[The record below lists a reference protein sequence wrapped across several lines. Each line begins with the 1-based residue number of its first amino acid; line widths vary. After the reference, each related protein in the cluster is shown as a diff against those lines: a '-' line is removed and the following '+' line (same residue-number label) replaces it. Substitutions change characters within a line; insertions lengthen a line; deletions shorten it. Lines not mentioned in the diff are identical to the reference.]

1 MLSSTIAMPNG
12 CRSSAL
18 PPPGV
23 DHTVF
28 APFMI
33 RFRPF
38 IASHDSRK
46 MPSFR
51 DFGASIVRNPD

>member
-1 MLSSTIAMPNG
+1 MPNG
-12 CRSSAL
+12 CRSSALL

-38 IASHDSRK
+38 IACHDSRK

-51 DFGASIVRNPD
+51 DFGASMVRNPD